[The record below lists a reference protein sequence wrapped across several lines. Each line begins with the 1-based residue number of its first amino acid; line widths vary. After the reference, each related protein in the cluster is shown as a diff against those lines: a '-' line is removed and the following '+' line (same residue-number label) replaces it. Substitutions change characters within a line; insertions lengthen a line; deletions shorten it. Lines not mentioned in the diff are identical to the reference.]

1 MTGKAIDPQTW
12 TEGRV
17 GQEVFLFKN
26 QPGMIFGFYWVLFGF
41 YGFLGFLKIF
51 ICIFHD
57 FLIVLLY
64 KSYCIGSYKLS

>member
-12 TEGRV
+12 AEGRV

-41 YGFLGFLKIF
+41 YGFFGG
-51 ICIFHD
+51 
-57 FLIVLLY
+57 V
-64 KSYCIGSYKLS
+64 